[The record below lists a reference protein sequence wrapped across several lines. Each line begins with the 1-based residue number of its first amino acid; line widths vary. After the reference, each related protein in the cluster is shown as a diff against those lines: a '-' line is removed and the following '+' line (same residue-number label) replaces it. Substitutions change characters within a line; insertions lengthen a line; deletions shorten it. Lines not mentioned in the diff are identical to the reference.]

1 MQQNE
6 HFPFSSA
13 IFCSLTL
20 ENSNYT
26 SILSCLPRFITVYQA
41 HFVFLVQR
49 IIDYFSR
56 SKTRLTEEKFVQFK
70 RKTKFPVHRSRIIPC
85 LYPPEYPFFSGERER
100 KKKREVSRTY
110 HRWKFESID
119 RSIGSLNEEE
129 SAVREKSG
137 SRGLLAT
144 RDFTLRGSIN
154 YSLSRR
160 RQGRGASEKRKH
172 GGIV

>member
-56 SKTRLTEEKFVQFK
+56 SKTRKKNSFNLNVKQN
-70 RKTKFPVHRSRIIPC
+70 FPSIDLESSLASILLNIPFSR
-85 LYPPEYPFFSGERER
+85 ERERER

-154 YSLSRR
+154 YSLGRR

>member
-49 IIDYFSR
+49 IIDYFSW
-56 SKTRLTEEKFVQFK
+56 SKTRLAEEKFVQFK

-85 LYPPEYPFFSGERER
+85 LHPPEYPFFSGERER
-100 KKKREVSRTY
+100 EKEKTRGIENVSPLKIRVD
-110 HRWKFESID
+110 RSID
-119 RSIGSLNEEE
+119 RLIKRGG
-129 SAVREKSG
+129 VSG
-137 SRGLLAT
+137 SW
-144 RDFTLRGSIN
+144 
-154 YSLSRR
+154 
-160 RQGRGASEKRKH
+160 EKRIARLACDARFH
-172 GGIV
+172 ASRID

>member
-56 SKTRLTEEKFVQFK
+56 SKTRLAEEKFVQFK

-85 LYPPEYPFFSGERER
+85 LHPPEYPFFSGERER
-100 KKKREVSRTY
+100 ERKNERYRERITVENSSQ
-110 HRWKFESID
+110 SID
-119 RSIGSLNEEE
+119 RS
-129 SAVREKSG
+129 A
-137 SRGLLAT
+137 
-144 RDFTLRGSIN
+144 
-154 YSLSRR
+154 
-160 RQGRGASEKRKH
+160 H
-172 GGIV
+172 